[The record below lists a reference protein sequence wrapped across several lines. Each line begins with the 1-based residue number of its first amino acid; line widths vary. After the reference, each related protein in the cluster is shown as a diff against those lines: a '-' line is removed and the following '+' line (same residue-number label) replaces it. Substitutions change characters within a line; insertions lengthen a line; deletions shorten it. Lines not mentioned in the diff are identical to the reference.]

1 MAEGP
6 PDGGGGSAEDRDLE
20 RSAIIGLALSTLPNE
35 NEVRDKWIEHGVGT
49 IPTAPEAI
57 RQLAQLTEQ
66 KKRRSPR
73 AVTLRLLA
81 KSGRRR
87 GTQHLAGCEHAL
99 ASFLQHDCDHDPEQ
113 QVQAVFD
120 GLEATAHG
128 RDRSWIEFARVT
140 SDALGM
146 TDEEVALPLC
156 NDDEVVTID
165 GQKAYRV
172 ATWFWSPLP
181 PSAFQRWTDPRHW
194 AHDNSLFF
202 EDVSP
207 VTPLDDDRRY
217 STLFQEQVRFTPTKL
232 LRTPLVFT
240 RVVDDPEHSSVFFD
254 LPRGQDGQPETTSD
268 IAVDVGSVIVQGNPG
283 GDPKRRTRL
292 SAEKCILFKDPAMA
306 AWPTVACDLF
316 WMEFT
321 ISAAL
326 SASEAADDP
335 GGAT

>member
-6 PDGGGGSAEDRDLE
+6 PDGGGGSAEDCERE

-49 IPTAPEAI
+49 FPTAPEAI
-57 RQLAQLTEQ
+57 RHLGELSEQ

-99 ASFLQHDCDHDPEQ
+99 ASFLQHDCEHDPQQ

-120 GLEATAHG
+120 GLEATARG
-128 RDRSWIEFARVT
+128 QDRSWIEFSRVT

-146 TDEEVALPLC
+146 TDAEVDLPLC

-165 GQKAYRV
+165 GHKAFRV

-207 VTPLDDDRRY
+207 VEPLEDDQRY
-217 STLFQEQVRFTPTKL
+217 STLFNEKVRITPSKL
-232 LRTPLVFT
+232 LDTPLRFT
-240 RVVDDPEHSSVFFD
+240 RVVHGDEHASVFFD
-254 LPRGQDGQPETTSD
+254 LPRGDDGAARGTDD
-268 IAVDVGSVIVQGNPG
+268 IAVDVGSVIVQGNQN

-292 SAEKCILFKDPAMA
+292 SAEKCILFKDEAMA
-306 AWPTVACDLF
+306 TWPTLACDLF

-326 SASEAADDP
+326 GAAEATGDP